1 MIKRLSIP
9 GLILILL
16 ICLLLP
22 SAGQADSMISIRQLR
37 EQIPEQWNQT
47 YQTKGREINVSVSPL
62 VPDVDSFPVNKVMI
76 DMRVPVVSILGDAW
90 SSSVEDDG
98 MFVIDLDDYARDENE
113 AKGNTTTLSYYPPF
127 DRTQIYSHNNQ
138 LTIDDAISKF
148 STIMD
153 SIDHGE
159 WWDER
164 PRELQVNLTTHEKTG
179 AVLIPE
185 GYSFNFYQNLNDIP
199 VLCHVFDGVDNK
211 RDGYMSFRP
220 SILYQVRTFDAI
232 AIRGRKV
239 INVSTID
246 ENIPLISFSTIKQSI
261 EKEIEDGHIRKIFDV
276 ELGYALYNEPGAIR
290 TVPDYSWVKDA
301 VFYALPVWAVNCHYV
316 DNPAKELRDYSGWD
330 VKERAVMEY
339 KTVLINAQ
347 TGKVIDRKNN
357 RTDAADYPGFISWE
371 EAGGR
376 P

>member
-1 MIKRLSIP
+1 MIKRLSFP

-22 SAGQADSMISIRQLR
+22 SAGQADSMIRIRQLR
-37 EQIPEQWNQT
+37 EQMPEQWNQT
-47 YQTKGREINVSVSPL
+47 YQAKGREINVSVSPF
-62 VPDVDSFPVNKVMI
+62 VPDVDSFPVDKVMF
-76 DMRVPVVSILGDAW
+76 DMRVPDVSILGSSW
-90 SSSVEDDG
+90 SSKVEDICH
-98 MFVIDLDDYARDENE
+98 FTLSLADYDRDENE
-113 AKGNTTTLSYYPPF
+113 AKGNTTTFNYYPPF
-127 DRTQIYSHNNQ
+127 DSAQVYAHNNL
-138 LTIDDAISKF
+138 LTPNEAINKF
-148 STIMD
+148 SEIMNVVGY
-153 SIDHGE
+153 GE
-159 WWDER
+159 WRHEW
-164 PRELQVNLTTHEKTG
+164 PKELHVNLTTSKKTG

-185 GYSFNFYQNLNDIP
+185 GYTFFFLQKLNNIP
-199 VLCHVFDGVDNK
+199 VLGHMFDGI
-211 RDGYMSFRP
+211 DGYSDGYISYSPFTM
-220 SILYQVRTFDAI
+220 YQVRTFEAI
-232 AIRGRKV
+232 YIGGRKV
-239 INVSTID
+239 TTISTID
-246 ENIPLISFSTIKQSI
+246 KDIPLMNFSTIKESI

-290 TVPDYSWVKDA
+290 TVPDLSWIKDA

-316 DNPAKELRDYSGWD
+316 DSPAKELRDYSGWD

>member
-1 MIKRLSIP
+1 MKKFCALVL
-9 GLILILL
+9 LILIAPHIAQANTMLSIHEL
-16 ICLLLP
+16 KQQLP
-22 SAGQADSMISIRQLR
+22 ERWVQSYQA
-37 EQIPEQWNQT
+37 
-47 YQTKGREINVSVSPL
+47 KGRETNVDVSPFA
-62 VPDVDSFPVNKVMI
+62 PDVNSIPILKVMI
-76 DMRVPVVSILGDAW
+76 DTRVPDVSMLGEAW
-90 SSSVEDDG
+90 KSSVYDG
-98 MFVIDLDDYARDENE
+98 SVFFIDLADYDQDERE
-113 AKGNTTTLSYYPPF
+113 AKGNTTTYSYYPPF
-127 DRTQIYSHNNQ
+127 ALDQAYAHNNL
-138 LTIDDAISKF
+138 LTINDAISKF

-153 SIDHGE
+153 TINHGE
-159 WWDER
+159 WRHEW

-316 DNPAKELRDYSGWD
+316 DNPAKELRDYSGWN

-347 TGKVIDRKNN
+347 TGKVIDRNYN
-357 RTDAADYPGFISWE
+357 RTDAADYPGFITWE